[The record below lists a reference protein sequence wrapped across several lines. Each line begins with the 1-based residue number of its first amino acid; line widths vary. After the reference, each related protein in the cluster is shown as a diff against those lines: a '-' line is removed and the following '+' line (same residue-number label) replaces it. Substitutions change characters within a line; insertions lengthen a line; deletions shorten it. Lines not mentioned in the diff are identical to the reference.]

1 MNVSAQEEREAVQ
14 GSLASLDT
22 LSSGMDAMNETVG
35 QLNRLQS
42 MAAKL

>member
-1 MNVSAQEEREAVQ
+1 
-14 GSLASLDT
+14 
-22 LSSGMDAMNETVG
+22 LSSGMDAMNETVA